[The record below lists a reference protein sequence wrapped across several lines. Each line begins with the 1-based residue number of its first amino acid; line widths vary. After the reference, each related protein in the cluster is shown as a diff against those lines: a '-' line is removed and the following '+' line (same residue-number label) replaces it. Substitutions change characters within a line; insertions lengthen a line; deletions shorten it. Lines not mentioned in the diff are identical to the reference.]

1 MTLLRDEA
9 RQTLWDW
16 REVLA
21 AVALLAFGLWCA
33 SFGGLLLLPF
43 GGAVAALA
51 AGWGWTALRR
61 LRFRQTG
68 EAPGVVE
75 VTEGRISYF
84 GPTMGGSVG
93 LSDLAEVRLLRMR
106 GRAVWRLKQ
115 GDGQALLIPAQAQG
129 AEALFDAFATL
140 PDIDLGAVV
149 GALEQPTGD
158 RNALVTDIGENRVIW
173 RRRGQGMVRN

>member
-1 MTLLRDEA
+1 MTFLRDEA
-9 RQTLWDW
+9 RQALWHW
-16 REVLA
+16 REVIA
-21 AVALLAFGLWCA
+21 AGCLLALGLWCA
-33 SFGGLLLLPF
+33 SFGGLILFPF
-43 GGAVAALA
+43 GLAVAALA
-51 AGWGWTALRR
+51 AGGGWTAHRR
-61 LRFRQTG
+61 LRFQQDG

-75 VTEGRISYF
+75 VTEGRITYF

-93 LSDLAEVRLLRMR
+93 LSDLVEVRILHMR

-149 GALEQPTGD
+149 GALELPAGD
-158 RNALVTDIGENRVIW
+158 GSALVTDIGENRVIW
-173 RRRGQGMVRN
+173 RRRGRGVVRN